1 MEQNSQK
8 AGSDYEI
15 GFGKPPKHGQF
26 KKGESGNPKG
36 RPRKL
41 IPFQEM
47 LYEELQEKVPVN
59 GKMITKQRVIIK
71 ALVHDSMKGKPRAQA
86 TLLPFLMQIG
96 NDEIPEELDANEEDI
111 KALKALMENFDRSVG
126 S

>member
-1 MEQNSQK
+1 MKEKSRK
-8 AGSDYEI
+8 SEPEYEV

-26 KKGESGNPKG
+26 KKGKSGNPKG

-41 IPFQEM
+41 MPFQEM
-47 LYEELQEKVPVN
+47 LHEELQEKVSVN
-59 GKMITKQRVIIK
+59 GKMITKQQMIIK

-96 NDEIPEELDANEEDI
+96 KDEIPEELDANEED
-111 KALKALMENFDRSVG
+111 LKALRALMNNFERQIG